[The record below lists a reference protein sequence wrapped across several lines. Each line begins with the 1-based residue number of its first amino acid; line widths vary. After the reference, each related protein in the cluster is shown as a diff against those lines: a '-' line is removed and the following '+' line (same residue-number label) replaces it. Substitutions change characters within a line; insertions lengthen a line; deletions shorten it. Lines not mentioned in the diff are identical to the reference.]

1 MIYDCFLYSGEA
13 PLLELRRA
21 ELAPLNVQHVLVA
34 SETTF
39 TNKPNINPIPHC
51 EPNLHVGIFPS
62 SRHTDPWR
70 NEAEQRDHIKT
81 VLLEL
86 RPADNDII
94 IVSDVDE
101 IPRTSAIA
109 QYRPEMGICALEMD
123 VNWFY
128 LNTRNER
135 RGWRIAKIMPWSY
148 LKNTTP
154 QTVRDQGTPLLLA
167 EAGTHYSWQGGPQA
181 IETKFRSFSHQEE
194 GIRERILGTLVGDI
208 VPDSELPLYVR
219 ENLDKFKHMILR

>member
-1 MIYDCFLYSGEA
+1 MIYDCFTYYSEST
-13 PLLELRRA
+13 LLELRRA
-21 ELAPLNVQHVLVA
+21 ELAPLNIQHVLVA

-39 TNKPNINPIPHC
+39 TNKPNINPIPHS

-86 RPADNDII
+86 RPNDNDII
-94 IVSDVDE
+94 ILSDCDE
-101 IPRTSAIA
+101 IPRASVIA
-109 QYRPEMGICALEMD
+109 QYRPEMSICALEMD

-154 QTVRDQGTPLLLA
+154 QEVREQGCPLVLA
-167 EAGTHYSWQGGPQA
+167 DAGWHFSYQGGPEA
-181 IETKFRSFSHQEE
+181 IERKLQSFSHQEE
-194 GIRERILGTLVGDI
+194 GVRESVGATRLGEI
-208 VPDSELPLYVR
+208 VPLSELPLYVQQNQER
-219 ENLDKFKHMILR
+219 FKAMSK